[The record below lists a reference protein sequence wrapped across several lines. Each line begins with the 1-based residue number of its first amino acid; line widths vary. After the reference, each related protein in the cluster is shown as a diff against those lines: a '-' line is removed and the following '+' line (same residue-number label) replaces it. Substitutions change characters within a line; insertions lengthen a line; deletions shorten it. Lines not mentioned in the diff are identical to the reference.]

1 MKLGKLYENKLSI
14 QYGCITNCYP
24 ELIVLQETLRY
35 SLIINVTE
43 YSLTQHKQKDSFIE
57 EWLSGKLRIF
67 ENEETAT
74 KILNKEY
81 QDKIDKKRSYII

>member
-1 MKLGKLYENKLSI
+1 MKLGKLYEDKLSI

-24 ELIVLQETLRY
+24 ELICLQETLRY

-43 YSLTQHKQKDSFIE
+43 YSLTQHKQKDGYIE
-57 EWLSGKLRIF
+57 QWLSGKLRIF

-74 KILNKEY
+74 KILTKEY
-81 QDKIDKKRSYII
+81 QEEIDKKRSYVI